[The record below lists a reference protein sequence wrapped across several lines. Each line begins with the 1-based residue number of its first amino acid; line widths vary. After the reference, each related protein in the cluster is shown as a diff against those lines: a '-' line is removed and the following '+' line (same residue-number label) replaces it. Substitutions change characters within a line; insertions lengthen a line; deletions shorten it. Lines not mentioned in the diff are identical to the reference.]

1 MIAST
6 IECECFVLYIEKCI
20 WSTINEEDE
29 ISNPILISFSLFFLS
44 LSVTLLDIFSY
55 FFFLRICDI
64 ELIRFNFCLF
74 SKIIDSFTI

>member
-44 LSVTLLDIFSY
+44 LSVTLLDIFS
-55 FFFLRICDI
+55 
-64 ELIRFNFCLF
+64 
-74 SKIIDSFTI
+74 